1 MKTQVFHNFFTANPV
16 ARQKRSSMKMS
27 ELTGEIVK
35 MAVAAAGAAVSG
47 WLAASLRKVSP
58 RQLDERLAPLAK
70 EQLAL
75 EARLAALEARTADR
89 LEQLSLQYVTLR
101 QFEAS
106 MEALAQRIGDVNAQL
121 TEMRHSLSELLRQG
135 GKRGP

>member
-75 EARLAALEARTADR
+75 EAHLAALEARTADR

-106 MEALAQRIGDVNAQL
+106 MEAFAQRIGDVNAQL

>member
-1 MKTQVFHNFFTANPV
+1 
-16 ARQKRSSMKMS
+16 MS

-75 EARLAALEARTADR
+75 EAHLAALEARTADR

-106 MEALAQRIGDVNAQL
+106 MEAFAQRIGDVNAQL